1 MTFDDQ
7 SIAAIQS
14 LGYSPDEARFLYLVA
29 VHSGYFVPGQFLTF
43 TGAKWRSR
51 SHKFVSKLER
61 RGHVTWR
68 EYHPIG
74 GVYHLSSRTVYRC
87 TGKDNVLS
95 GRLRH
100 SVDFIRTRLLLLDF
114 ILENS
119 AFTYFETEPEKTAY
133 FSDVLAIP
141 KEALPAKT
149 HEGGS
154 GSQPTVH
161 YFVDKFPIFLDH
173 TAPGGPPVITF
184 SYIDSGLARLAGFNN
199 HLQTYLPLLRRL
211 ERFSFLY
218 VANSAVHFLEA
229 EKHFSRLVHAS
240 LKTDNL
246 TDILRYFRVRNAWE
260 LKQYGSLST
269 SDVEWLKE
277 ASRRF
282 HGDRFEDLYRAWA
295 SGALTEQALRAEFEP
310 SYLLGNASFRTCLV
324 PLTRFGKKHLA
335 EDSVSALH
343 PCTSPDA

>member
-7 SIAAIQS
+7 GIAAIQS
-14 LGYSPDEARFLYLVA
+14 LGYSPDAARFLYLVA

-87 TGKDNVLS
+87 TGKDNLLS
-95 GRLRH
+95 SRLRH

-119 AFTYFETEPEKTAY
+119 GFAYFETEPEKTAY
-133 FSDVLAIP
+133 FSDVLGIP

-149 HEGGS
+149 YEGGS

-173 TAPGGPPVITF
+173 SAPGGPPVINF
-184 SYIDSGLARLAGFNN
+184 SYIDSGPARLAGFNN

-229 EKHFSRLVHAS
+229 EKRFSRLVHAS
-240 LKTDNL
+240 LTTDNL
-246 TDILRYFRVRNAWE
+246 TDILRYFRLRNAWE

-269 SDVEWLKE
+269 SDVEWLNAGSGRLHCDPIE
-277 ASRRF
+277 QV
-282 HGDRFEDLYRAWA
+282 HGQWA
-295 SGALTEQALRAEFEP
+295 SGALTEAARRADSKP
-310 SYLLGNASFRTCLV
+310 SPLLGNACFRTCIV
-324 PLTRFGKKHLA
+324 PLTRL
-335 EDSVSALH
+335 
-343 PCTSPDA
+343 